1 MQKTTVL
8 PGPDEHQDNLPMN
21 TAIEATQGLSDFWSL
36 PLEELLHRLG
46 SSPQGVSAEEARRKL
61 SGGRSRLS
69 TDGRGS
75 HALSLLMVQFTSP
88 IVLILLFAALLS
100 LFLGEA
106 TDAVIILSIV
116 LASGLLGF
124 WQEWGAADSLKKL
137 LALVQTTASVLR
149 DGRTV
154 EIPVEQV
161 VPGDVVL
168 LHAGDII
175 PGDGRVLDETDLFVA
190 EATLTGETF
199 PVEKAVGTVSSDA
212 VLGRRTNCVFLGT
225 SVVSGTARILVVH
238 TGRDTEFGRIS
249 GALRLRPPE
258 TAFERGIRRFGYL
271 LMEVTLL
278 LVLAIFAINVGLHRP
293 VLDSFLFSV
302 AIAVGLTPQLLPAII
317 SVNLAHGAR
326 RMAKERV
333 IVRRLACIENLGGM
347 DVLCSDKTGTLT
359 EGKVKLHTVVDAGGR
374 PSERAGLYAYL
385 NASLQS
391 GYSNPIDSAIVT
403 GGCPA
408 ATGSRKLDE
417 EPYDF
422 VRKRLSV
429 LVAREG
435 KNLLVTKGALANVLE
450 VCTTA
455 EAGPGSV
462 VELAA
467 LSPEIERLF
476 AKLSGQGL
484 RTLGLAYR
492 DMGDETALH
501 KGHEA
506 GMTFL
511 GLVVLEDP
519 LIVGIAGTI
528 QRLLDLGIATK
539 LITGDNRLVAAHV
552 ARQAGLPD
560 AQILTGEGLR
570 RMSDEALL
578 RRTGEV
584 GIFAEV
590 EPNQKARIILALKKT
605 GRVVGYMGDGIND
618 ASALHAADVGISV
631 ADAVDVAK
639 EAADFV
645 LLEKDLGVLE
655 RGVREGR
662 AAFANTMKYVF
673 MATSANFGNMF
684 SMAGA
689 SLFLAFLPLLPK
701 QVLLMNLLT
710 DLPEMTIATD
720 LVDPE
725 MVGRPRRWDIGFIR
739 RFMIVFGVISSAFDF
754 VTFAVLLLV
763 LHAREAELRTGWF
776 VESVV
781 SSALIVL
788 VMRTR
793 RPFYRSRPG
802 RPLLIATLVVVGLT
816 LLLPYSPLAPLLAF
830 VPLPPVFLLALGPI
844 VFLYVVAAEAAKSVF
859 YYREERRKE
868 AGPAVFSTRRLGET
882 RSV

>member
-1 MQKTTVL
+1 MNATI
-8 PGPDEHQDNLPMN
+8 GP
-21 TAIEATQGLSDFWSL
+21 TKSLSDFWSV

-46 SSPQGVSAEEARRKL
+46 SSAQGISTEEARRKL
-61 SGGRSRLS
+61 FAGSSRLS
-69 TDGRGS
+69 TSGRGM
-75 HALSLLMVQFTSP
+75 HALSLLVTQFKSP
-88 IVLILLFAALLS
+88 IVLILLFAAVLS

-106 TDAVIILSIV
+106 TDSLIILSIV

-124 WQEWGAADSLKKL
+124 GQEWGAADSLRKL

-154 EIPVEQV
+154 EIPVEHV

-199 PVEKAVGTVSSDA
+199 PVEKAVGTVPSDA
-212 VLGRRTNCVFLGT
+212 SLGRRTNCVFLGT
-225 SVVSGTARILVVH
+225 SAVSGTARILIVH

-249 GALRLRPPE
+249 GALRLRAPE

-278 LVLAIFAINVGLHRP
+278 LVLAIFAINVALHRP

-302 AIAVGLTPQLLPAII
+302 AIAVGLIPQLLPAII

-326 RMAKERV
+326 RMAEERV
-333 IVRRLACIENLGGM
+333 IVRRLASIENLGGM

-359 EGKVKLHTVVDAGGR
+359 EGKVRLHVVVDASGK
-374 PSERAGLYAYL
+374 PSEKARLYAYL

-391 GYSNPIDSAIVT
+391 GYSNPIDVAIVT
-403 GGCPA
+403 EDKVE
-408 ATGSRKLDE
+408 ATGYVKLDE
-417 EPYDF
+417 VPYDF
-422 VRKRLSV
+422 IRKRLSV
-429 LVAREG
+429 LVAGGG
-435 KNLLVTKGALANVLE
+435 KNVLITKGSLASVLE
-450 VCTTA
+450 VCTDA
-455 EAGPGSV
+455 EDTPDNV
-462 VELAA
+462 VHLDVIR
-467 LSPEIERLF
+467 PQIERLF
-476 AKLSGQGL
+476 GEFSGQGL
-484 RTLGLAYR
+484 RTLGVAYR
-492 DMGDETALH
+492 DMVSDTEIH
-501 KGHEA
+501 KGHES

-511 GLVVLEDP
+511 GLLVLEDP
-519 LIVGIAGTI
+519 LRVGIAATLHS
-528 QRLLDLGIATK
+528 LLDLGIATR

-552 ARQAGLPD
+552 AGQAGLPH
-560 AQILTGEGLR
+560 AQILTGEDLR
-570 RMSDEALL
+570 QMSDEALL
-578 RRTGEV
+578 RRAGEV
-584 GIFAEV
+584 AVFAEV
-590 EPNQKARIILALKKT
+590 EPNQKERIILALKKT

-662 AAFANTMKYVF
+662 ATFGNTMKYVF

-701 QVLLMNLLT
+701 QVLLVNLLT

-720 LVDPE
+720 RVDPE

-739 RFMIVFGVISSAFDF
+739 RFMIVFGVISSMFDF
-754 VTFAVLLLV
+754 LTFGVLLLV
-763 LHAREAELRTGWF
+763 LHAQEAELRTGWF

-781 SSALIVL
+781 SSAMIVL

-793 RPFYRSRPG
+793 RPFYRSRPS
-802 RPLLIATLVVVGLT
+802 RPLLIATLAVAGLT
-816 LLLPYSPLAPLLAF
+816 LLLPYSPLAPLLGF

-844 VFLYVVAAEAAKSVF
+844 VFLYVVASEAAKSVF
-859 YYREERRKE
+859 YYREQRRNE
-868 AGPAVFSTRRLGET
+868 TGPAVILTRPIGAPH
-882 RSV
+882 